1 MSADAIDLIKRLIVL
16 DPDARLS
23 YHEALEHPWIRGNAP
38 DTQLPGEYILEIG
51 TFNTRRG
58 MYRLATHALAGLV
71 NRFAQPDV
79 IGAISADTNSLS
91 RVLQVRVLIDPEPT
105 PPSASARTGRVSIT
119 MGQGGAD
126 ESGVF

>member
-58 MYRLATHALAGLV
+58 MYRLASHALAGLV
-71 NRFAQPDV
+71 TRFAQPDV
-79 IGAISADTNSLS
+79 IGALSADTNSLS
-91 RVLQVRVLIDPEPT
+91 RLLQGAAAASPPPDRGSRGGCGGHGGRID
-105 PPSASARTGRVSIT
+105 
-119 MGQGGAD
+119 
-126 ESGVF
+126 